1 MGNLLIFLIDRLIF
15 RISNFLRHWYVLS
28 FKIYTNFVIS
38 IFEKMDKV
46 FALKITYKNLFSPL
60 YSDRSVFGYFFGFV
74 FRIIRLFLGIIVY
87 IFLVIVAVIVY
98 LIWAAIPLIIIY
110 KIIKFSPSI
119 KMLRL
124 ENMGIFK

>member
-1 MGNLLIFLIDRLIF
+1 MIFLIDRLIF

-46 FALKITYKNLFSPL
+46 FALKITYKNIFSPL

-74 FRIIRLFLGIIVY
+74 FRVVRLFVGGITYTFTAIITVLIY
-87 IFLVIVAVIVY
+87 LV
-98 LIWAAIPLIIIY
+98 WAAIPLFIMY
-110 KIIKFSPSI
+110 KIIKFSPSV
-119 KMLRL
+119 KMLKL
-124 ENMGIFK
+124 DGMGIFK